1 MLTSTY
7 ELGMVDK
14 GCVEMSDRTG
24 FMQIDSMNNSSN
36 VNLNIECKGKLFIEN
51 FMLGG
56 KWKHFDEESIIGGER
71 ILLCHLICIIDVFL
85 PN

>member
-1 MLTSTY
+1 MKRSQHDNSGVGAEMLTSTY

-24 FMQIDSMNNSSN
+24 FMQIDSMKNSSN
-36 VNLNIECKGKLFIEN
+36 VNLNIECKGNLLFEN

-56 KWKHFDEESIIGGER
+56 KWKHFD
-71 ILLCHLICIIDVFL
+71 
-85 PN
+85 